1 VEKRDYYKLLGISP
15 NATEVEIKKAYR
27 ILANQYHP
35 DKNQGDPRSE
45 LLFKEIVE
53 AYNVLLN
60 PRDRALYE
68 QFGHALTPTNII
80 QKEKEE
86 FDLVDVV
93 IGATFDFLNGFL
105 RNKNGGRFQAVRGD
119 NHKYTIEL
127 SFKDAVHGKKMPLSY
142 KRLQACDSCKGTGA
156 QAGTQPLICPR
167 CQGKGEERKIG
178 SLMAKTTCI
187 GCNGKGQV
195 IPEPCSECSGD
206 GRTRKVRNITIFI
219 PPGTEDGDI
228 IRVQS
233 EGEMG
238 NNGGP
243 NGDLYVTIKVK

>member
-1 VEKRDYYKLLGISP
+1 MEKRDYYKLLGISP

-35 DKNQGDPRSE
+35 DKNQGNPRSE
-45 LLFKEIVE
+45 LLFKEILE

-68 QFGHALTPTNII
+68 QFGHSLAPTNII
-80 QKEKEE
+80 QKEKRG

-93 IGATFDFLNGFL
+93 IDTTFDFLNGFL
-105 RNKNGGRFQAVRGD
+105 RDKNNEKFQAVKGD
-119 NHKYTIEL
+119 DYKYTL
-127 SFKDAVHGKKMPLSY
+127 DLCLKDAVHGKKVPIFY
-142 KRLQACDSCKGTGA
+142 KQLQTCDSCKGTGA

-167 CQGKGEERKIG
+167 CQGKGDERKIG
-178 SLMAKTTCI
+178 SLLAKTTCI

-195 IPEPCSECSGD
+195 IPKPCPECSGC
-206 GRTRKVRNITIFI
+206 GKIRKERNITISV
-219 PPGTEDGDI
+219 PQKTEDGDI
-228 IRVQS
+228 IRVRS
-233 EGEMG
+233 EGGVG

-243 NGDLYVTIKVK
+243 NGDLYVTIRVK